1 LRLSFLVFP
10 NFFFIFLLFFLFFS
24 IIFLLIF
31 PPVAEEELSSSEE
44 PSRKVA
50 REDSSSEVSETPNE
64 KRVRL
69 AQEMLQELEGS
80 DSAAVDQQLRADA
93 RASGRTA
100 VAVAIGRRCEA
111 EGELPELLTGERL
124 LTAGTVTCV
133 VEEGGQLWYG
143 CKGGSIGGRGRQQ
156 WTVPGDGRNDVLALC
171 WTQQGYLA
179 VTRRGQSAIEL
190 WKDAQ
195 LYCKLLGHSKPC
207 TALACDVSLLY
218 SASPDGTLRVWDITT
233 QLQLGTH
240 FGHQEAVT
248 QLLCLAPHRLLSV
261 SVDKTVHLWKLDL
274 EQQLVFRGPK
284 SSLDCI
290 DVLSARGSVLHG
302 FVTGSQQGSLELWQ
316 PSKKK
321 PTASLPQ
328 AHSGCWITAVKVLP
342 HSDLLLSGSYDGFV
356 RLWRFNR
363 AFSSLS
369 PVAALA
375 CPGFVTGLQVQREPG
390 GLRLTVGLGCEHR
403 LGRWWSTR
411 KDQSTLGAAVCAKA
425 CNGVVRYSLPLEDVE
440 EEEEEEEEEESEE
453 ESDDEEEEEE
463 EEEAEEAEQDSDS
476 EL

>member
-1 LRLSFLVFP
+1 MLSFLVFP
-10 NFFFIFLLFFLFFS
+10 NFFFLFFFSFFFFFFS
-24 IIFLLIF
+24 SSHADRFI
-31 PPVAEEELSSSEE
+31 PVAEEELSSSEE

-93 RASGRTA
+93 RATGRTA
-100 VAVAIGRRCEA
+100 VAVAIGRRCEG
-111 EGELPELLTGERL
+111 EGELPGILTGESL
-124 LTAGTVTCV
+124 PTPATVTCLWD
-133 VEEGGQLWYG
+133 EGGQLWYG
-143 CKGGSIGGRGRQQ
+143 CKGGSIGGRGQYE
-156 WTVPGDGRNDVLALC
+156 WNLPGDGRNDVLALC

-179 VTRRGQSAIEL
+179 VTRRGQSAVEL

-207 TALACDVSLLY
+207 TALACDASLLY
-218 SASPDGTLRVWDITT
+218 SASPDGTLRVWDINT

-290 DVLSARGSVLHG
+290 DILSARGSVLHG

-316 PSKKK
+316 PAKKK

-363 AFSSLS
+363 AFSSIS
-369 PVAALA
+369 PVATLA
-375 CPGFVTGLQVQREPG
+375 CPGFVTGLQVQREAG
-390 GLRLTVGLGCEHR
+390 GLRITVGLGCEHR

-411 KDQSTLGAAVCAKA
+411 KDQSTLGQAVCAQA

-440 EEEEEEEEEESEE
+440 EEEEEEEEASEE

-463 EEEAEEAEQDSDS
+463 EEEAEEADSDS